1 MIWSSIFLHIIL
13 FRKYICMSFV
23 FFIFFIVFRTCNTI
37 IINTALFIM
46 SINYFKKKLQIN
58 PTTNE
63 IIDVTTQEVTV
74 PTNFWGL
81 EFISSKFSLRS
92 VTTVVKLSID
102 LFNKAISVLKLQC
115 SATVFF
121 KSSTSLFNN
130 AYSVFNSTMSLSTL
144 FTRLSILKLIKILS
158 LFTNI
163 YQINLPYFCYLY
175 YIYFYKYYQCI
186 RIYISYFL

>member
-23 FFIFFIVFRTCNTI
+23 FFIFFIFFRTCNTI

-121 KSSTSLFNN
+121 RSSTSLFNN

-163 YQINLPYFCYLY
+163 YQIILPYFCYLY